1 MGKYWSS
8 RNRRVGAALLV
19 PAAVALQLFALPAA
33 FGQTEP
39 VYGLDIADDISND
52 VLGEGWRDPISAFG
66 LADVPLAGIP
76 EFDFRQLHA
85 SDVFEDGVENIP
97 VEQEVDVSIE
107 IDRHIRALQAVA
119 TAESALTGVTNDTA
133 AAEASIERAARD
145 IAENQTE
152 IGNIRTEI
160 EAALADIAI
169 LTDADDDEVA
179 EQDRLSGE
187 VEQKNAAIVDLAI
200 QAFTGEDMALESII
214 ADPGSIEVVERRILA
229 EEVREFQRED
239 IEGFQAEIRSSDDRR
254 ATIASGLSLL
264 RGDNAVRRANVD
276 ALNADIERLDQQRT
290 DLDREITQLEQRR
303 EALTVSLQ
311 DAAAFTEVTAAQYQI
326 KYHERLVSFVAG
338 TDVPLVA
345 LNAYVRAARTLSV
358 EDSGCGIHWSQLA
371 GIGRIESFHGYF
383 GDSTLGI
390 NGDTTVDIR
399 GLSLDGRVLS
409 GSTLGDIP
417 DATGRTEETGGIKRL
432 ALIRDTDNGVLD
444 GDRRFD
450 RAVGPMQF
458 IPTTWRLY
466 DADGNNDGVTDP
478 QNIYDAALASARY
491 LCDAPG
497 SMLTPVGEQRAYF
510 AYNHDIDY
518 SHDVTNAGRRYHVQ
532 LDVSPEPGGFTNF
545 ARTPT
550 AQQFAEAAAARAAAD
565 AAEAEAETQAEAT
578 EADVDEGEAI
588 EAEQVVAE
596 VLGETEIVE
605 PTPTAE
611 AATEPPVAPAVE

>member
-1 MGKYWSS
+1 MAATENCVTSPQFRHRSSDLLLRGKYWSS

-19 PAAVALQLFALPAA
+19 PTAVALQLFALPAA

-76 EFDFRQLHA
+76 EFDFRQLNA

-229 EEVREFQRED
+229 CLLYTSPSPRDRT
-239 IEGFQAEIRSSDDRR
+239 RSRMPS
-254 ATIASGLSLL
+254 
-264 RGDNAVRRANVD
+264 
-276 ALNADIERLDQQRT
+276 
-290 DLDREITQLEQRR
+290 
-303 EALTVSLQ
+303 
-311 DAAAFTEVTAAQYQI
+311 
-326 KYHERLVSFVAG
+326 
-338 TDVPLVA
+338 
-345 LNAYVRAARTLSV
+345 
-358 EDSGCGIHWSQLA
+358 
-371 GIGRIESFHGYF
+371 
-383 GDSTLGI
+383 
-390 NGDTTVDIR
+390 
-399 GLSLDGRVLS
+399 
-409 GSTLGDIP
+409 
-417 DATGRTEETGGIKRL
+417 
-432 ALIRDTDNGVLD
+432 
-444 GDRRFD
+444 
-450 RAVGPMQF
+450 
-458 IPTTWRLY
+458 
-466 DADGNNDGVTDP
+466 
-478 QNIYDAALASARY
+478 SA
-491 LCDAPG
+491 
-497 SMLTPVGEQRAYF
+497 
-510 AYNHDIDY
+510 
-518 SHDVTNAGRRYHVQ
+518 
-532 LDVSPEPGGFTNF
+532 
-545 ARTPT
+545 
-550 AQQFAEAAAARAAAD
+550 
-565 AAEAEAETQAEAT
+565 
-578 EADVDEGEAI
+578 
-588 EAEQVVAE
+588 
-596 VLGETEIVE
+596 
-605 PTPTAE
+605 
-611 AATEPPVAPAVE
+611 